1 MDKKYPTIK
10 ERILLIAKDQELSYE
25 SFLAKVDLKYS
36 NFKGKQKLGGINS
49 KSIEKI
55 ISEFPN
61 INLHWLITGEQKT
74 TAAIQNIVME
84 APSEYETSYKD
95 KYLLMLE
102 ENRAL
107 RIENK
112 MLHESSNA

>member
-1 MDKKYPTIK
+1 M
-10 ERILLIAKDQELSYE
+10 
-25 SFLAKVDLKYS
+25 FL
-36 NFKGKQKLGGINS
+36 KLGGINS

-84 APSEYETSYKD
+84 APSE
-95 KYLLMLE
+95 
-102 ENRAL
+102 
-107 RIENK
+107 
-112 MLHESSNA
+112 